1 MIPPPPIYTPA
12 QSRIVLYIVF
22 LYIETLYL
30 LIYIIYM
37 ENVFKKA
44 RADRL
49 FVSSLSFVSVFM
61 MQIKLKQRILL
72 LKKIVISFLCGC
84 DVSYF
89 FIFFYFFSKSVG
101 CRRACMKF
109 WMAGIWP
116 AHAPLS
122 SGNTWDM
129 TMPFWGHR
137 LASFLHTKSSIT
149 YVCSSHFEKLIS
161 GFLNFK
167 LLFVCNQLQAK
178 VCNGGALL
186 RNKLWLI

>member
-1 MIPPPPIYTPA
+1 MIPPPPPIYTPA

-122 SGNTWDM
+122 SGNT
-129 TMPFWGHR
+129 
-137 LASFLHTKSSIT
+137 
-149 YVCSSHFEKLIS
+149 
-161 GFLNFK
+161 
-167 LLFVCNQLQAK
+167 
-178 VCNGGALL
+178 
-186 RNKLWLI
+186 

>member
-72 LKKIVISFLCGC
+72 LTKIVISFLCGC

-89 FIFFYFFSKSVG
+89 FIFFFFFFPNRLGVG
-101 CRRACMKF
+101 
-109 WMAGIWP
+109 
-116 AHAPLS
+116 AHVWSFGWLEFGQHTPLS
-122 SGNTWDM
+122 PVATHETWLC
-129 TMPFWGHR
+129 PFEAIGWR
-137 LASFLHTKSSIT
+137 LFCTQRVVLHMCVHHILK
-149 YVCSSHFEKLIS
+149 
-161 GFLNFK
+161 N
-167 LLFVCNQLQAK
+167 
-178 VCNGGALL
+178 
-186 RNKLWLI
+186 

>member
-89 FIFFYFFSKSVG
+89 FIFFFFFFQIGWVSARMYEVLDG
-101 CRRACMKF
+101 
-109 WMAGIWP
+109 W
-116 AHAPLS
+116 
-122 SGNTWDM
+122 N
-129 TMPFWGHR
+129 
-137 LASFLHTKSSIT
+137 LASTRPS
-149 YVCSSHFEKLIS
+149 
-161 GFLNFK
+161 
-167 LLFVCNQLQAK
+167 LQWQHMRHDY
-178 VCNGGALL
+178 ALL
-186 RNKLWLI
+186 RPSAGVFSAHKE